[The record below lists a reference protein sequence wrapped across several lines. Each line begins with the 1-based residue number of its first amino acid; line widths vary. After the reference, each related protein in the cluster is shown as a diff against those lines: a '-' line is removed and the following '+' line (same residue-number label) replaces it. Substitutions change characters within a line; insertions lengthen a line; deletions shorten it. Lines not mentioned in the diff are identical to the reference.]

1 MGTPRSGKSGMT
13 SCRDAIKAFE
23 NNPARNKDKTSPEEC
38 THVKLYGM
46 YPPITK
52 IAPAA
57 LSTLKRCEQLA
68 LSSNNIDK
76 IGNLAG
82 MENLKILSLGRNLI
96 KKLDNMD
103 GLGNKLEQL
112 WVSYNQLSSL
122 AGVEKLKCLK
132 VLYVGNN
139 KIADIKEVQRLCELP
154 ELEELVLFGN
164 PIHATLVAKEGE
176 LAYADQVLKI
186 LPTLKKLDGVS
197 AIEWKQKM
205 NSGNEKQLREV
216 FLKIDAD
223 GGGTLDQDELK
234 AAVKDP
240 EIAAYMKME
249 PVEIEVILFK
259 ILKTGAEEVSFE
271 DFCYWFKNQ

>member
-1 MGTPRSGKSGMT
+1 MGRGEGGMT

-23 NNPARNKDKTSPEEC
+23 ANTERNKKGEKAEEC
-38 THVKLYGM
+38 PHVKLYGM

-52 IAPAA
+52 IDPAA

-122 AGVEKLKCLK
+122 GGIEKLKCLK

-139 KIADIKEVQRLCELP
+139 KISDVKEINRLCEIP
-154 ELEELVLFGN
+154 ELEELVLYGTPFHWN
-164 PIHATLVAKEGE
+164 IVAKEGE
-176 LAYADQVLKI
+176 LAYASQVMAI
-186 LPTLKKLDGVS
+186 LPNLKKLDG
-197 AIEWKQKM
+197 
-205 NSGNEKQLREV
+205 
-216 FLKIDAD
+216 
-223 GGGTLDQDELK
+223 
-234 AAVKDP
+234 
-240 EIAAYMKME
+240 
-249 PVEIEVILFK
+249 
-259 ILKTGAEEVSFE
+259 
-271 DFCYWFKNQ
+271 

>member
-1 MGTPRSGKSGMT
+1 MT

-23 NNPARNKDKTSPEEC
+23 SNMQRNEKGEKADEAKY
-38 THVKLYGM
+38 VKLYGM
-46 YPPITK
+46 YPPIAK
-52 IAPAA
+52 IDPAA
-57 LSTLKRCEQLA
+57 LSTLKACEQLG

-112 WVSYNQLSSL
+112 WISYNQLSSL
-122 AGVEKLKCLK
+122 SGVEKLKCLK
-132 VLYVGNN
+132 ILYCGSN
-139 KIADIKEVQRLCELP
+139 KLADMKEVGKLTELP

-164 PIHATLVAKEGE
+164 PLHTGIVAKEGE
-176 LAYADQVLKI
+176 LAYAQQVI
-186 LPTLKKLDGVS
+186 TTLPNLKKLDGISV
-197 AIEWKQKM
+197 IEWKQKM
-205 NSGNEKQLREV
+205 DSGNEKQLREV
-216 FLKIDAD
+216 FMKIDAD
-223 GGGTLDQDELK
+223 GGGTLDQDELR

-240 EIAAYMKME
+240 EIAAFMKME

-259 ILKTGAEEVSFE
+259 ILKSGAEEISFE
-271 DFCYWFKNQ
+271 DFCYWFKSN

>member
-1 MGTPRSGKSGMT
+1 
-13 SCRDAIKAFE
+13 
-23 NNPARNKDKTSPEEC
+23 
-38 THVKLYGM
+38 M

-52 IAPAA
+52 IDPAA

-112 WVSYNQLSSL
+112 WVSYNQISSL
-122 AGVEKLKCLK
+122 SGVEKLKCLK
-132 VLYVGNN
+132 VFYAGNN
-139 KIADIKEVQRLCELP
+139 KINDVKEVAKLAELP
-154 ELEELVLFGN
+154 DLEEVVLFGN
-164 PIHATLVAKEGE
+164 PFVQAIVAKEGE
-176 LAYADQVLKI
+176 LEYVSKVLEL
-186 LPTLKKLDGVS
+186 LPKLKKLDGVS
-197 AIEWKQKM
+197 VIEWKQKM
-205 NSGNEKQLREV
+205 DSGNEKQLREV
-216 FLKIDAD
+216 FARVDAD
-223 GGGTLDQDELK
+223 GGGTLDQDELR

-240 EIAAYMKME
+240 EIAKMMNLD

-259 ILKTGAEEVSFE
+259 ILKSGAEEVTFE
-271 DFCYWFKNQ
+271 DFCYWFKNDG

>member
-1 MGTPRSGKSGMT
+1 MGGGKMT

-23 NNPARNKDKTSPEEC
+23 SNMDRNEKGEKSDEVKY
-38 THVKLYGM
+38 VKLYGM

-52 IAPAA
+52 IDPAA
-57 LSTLKRCEQLA
+57 LSTLKACEQLG

-122 AGVEKLKCLK
+122 GGVEKLKCLK

-139 KIADIKEVQRLCELP
+139 KIADLKEINRLVEIP
-154 ELEELVLFGN
+154 DLEELVLYGN
-164 PIHATLVAKEGE
+164 PFHWNVVAKDGE
-176 LAYADQVLKI
+176 LAYASQVMEI
-186 LPTLKKLDGVS
+186 LPGLKKLDGIS
-197 AIEWKQKM
+197 CIEWKQRM
-205 NSGNEKQLREV
+205 DSGNEKQLREV
-216 FLKIDAD
+216 FMKIDAD
-223 GGGTLDQDELK
+223 GGGTLDQDELR

-271 DFCYWFKNQ
+271 DFCYWFKSS

>member
-1 MGTPRSGKSGMT
+1 MT
-13 SCRDAIKAFE
+13 SCRDAIKLFE
-23 NNPARNKDKTSPEEC
+23 GDMQRNKKAEKADEAKY
-38 THVKLYGM
+38 VKLYGM

-52 IAPAA
+52 IDPAA
-57 LSTLKRCEQLA
+57 LSTLKACEQLA

-132 VLYVGNN
+132 VLYAGNN
-139 KIADIKEVQRLCELP
+139 KIGDVKEVNRLMEVP
-154 ELEELVLFGN
+154 DLEELVLFGN
-164 PIHATLVAKEGE
+164 PFHMNSVQKEGE
-176 LAYADQVLKI
+176 LAYADQVMKI
-186 LPTLKKLDGVS
+186 LPNLKKLDGIS
-197 AIEWKQKM
+197 CIEWKQKM
-205 NSGNEKQLREV
+205 ESGNEKQLREV
-216 FLKIDAD
+216 FMKIDAD
-223 GGGTLDQDELK
+223 GGGTLDQDELR

-259 ILKTGAEEVSFE
+259 ILNTGAEEITFE
-271 DFCYWFKNQ
+271 DFVYWFSAKNN

>member
-1 MGTPRSGKSGMT
+1 MGDQVMT

-23 NNPARNKDKTSPEEC
+23 ANTERNKKGEKADEAKY
-38 THVKLYGM
+38 VKLYGM
-46 YPPITK
+46 FPPITK
-52 IAPAA
+52 IDPAA
-57 LSTLKRCEQLA
+57 LSTLKACEQLG

-76 IGNLAG
+76 IANLAG

-112 WVSYNQLSSL
+112 WISYNQIASL
-122 AGVEKLKCLK
+122 AGIEKLKCLK
-132 VLYVGNN
+132 SLYVGNN
-139 KIADIKEVQRLCELP
+139 KIADVKEVQRLSELP
-154 ELEELVLFGN
+154 ELEEIVLFGN
-164 PIHATLVAKEGE
+164 PFHTTMVAKEGE
-176 LAYADQVLKI
+176 LAYANAVLSM
-186 LPTLKKLDGVS
+186 LPNIKKLDGV
-197 AIEWKQKM
+197 ATIEWQQKM
-205 NSGNEKQLREV
+205 SSGNEKQLREV
-216 FLKIDAD
+216 FQKIDAD
-223 GGGTLDQDELK
+223 GGGTLDQDELR
-234 AAVKDP
+234 AAEKDP

>member
-1 MGTPRSGKSGMT
+1 MGEAARMT

-23 NNPARNKDKTSPEEC
+23 SNAIRNNNGLKAEEC
-38 THVKLYGM
+38 PHVKLYGM
-46 YPPITK
+46 YPAITK
-52 IAPAA
+52 IDPAA
-57 LSTLKRCEQLA
+57 LSTLKACEQLG

-112 WVSYNQLSSL
+112 WMSYNALSSL

-132 VLYVGNN
+132 ALYVGNN
-139 KIADIKEVQRLCELP
+139 KIGDMKEIQRLAEVP
-154 ELEELVLFGN
+154 DLEELVVYGN
-164 PIHATLVAKEGE
+164 PVHWNMVAKDGE
-176 LAYADQVLKI
+176 LAYAAAVMEI
-186 LPTLKKLDGVS
+186 LPNLKKLDGVS
-197 AIEWKQKM
+197 CIEWRDRM
-205 NSGNEKQLREV
+205 NTGNEKQLREV

-223 GGGTLDQDELK
+223 GGGTLDQDELR

>member
-1 MGTPRSGKSGMT
+1 MT
-13 SCRDAIKAFE
+13 SCRDAIKLFE
-23 NNPARNKDKTSPEEC
+23 GDIQRNKKAEKADEAKY
-38 THVKLYGM
+38 VKLYGM

-52 IAPAA
+52 IDPAA
-57 LSTLKRCEQLA
+57 LSTLKACEQLA

-132 VLYVGNN
+132 VLYAGNN
-139 KIADIKEVQRLCELP
+139 KIGDVKEVNRLAEVP

-164 PIHATLVAKEGE
+164 PFHMNAVQKEGE
-176 LAYADQVLKI
+176 LAYADQVMKI
-186 LPTLKKLDGVS
+186 LPNLKKLDGIS
-197 AIEWKQKM
+197 CIEWRQKM
-205 NSGNEKQLREV
+205 ECGNEKQLREV
-216 FLKIDAD
+216 FMKIDAD
-223 GGGTLDQDELK
+223 GGGTLDQDELR

-259 ILKTGAEEVSFE
+259 ILNTGAEEITFE
-271 DFCYWFKNQ
+271 DFVYWFSANNN

>member
-1 MGTPRSGKSGMT
+1 MGERQGRMT

-23 NNPARNKDKTSPEEC
+23 SNAIRNNNGLKAEEC
-38 THVKLYGM
+38 PHVKLYGM

-52 IAPAA
+52 IDPAA
-57 LSTLKRCEQLA
+57 LSTLKACEQLA

-112 WVSYNQLSSL
+112 WISYNSISSL
-122 AGVEKLKCLK
+122 GGIEKLKCLK
-132 VLYVGNN
+132 ILFVGNN
-139 KIADIKEVQRLCELP
+139 KISDEKEIQRLCELP
-154 ELEELVLFGN
+154 ELEELVLYGN
-164 PIHATLVAKEGE
+164 PFHTNLVAKDGE
-176 LAYADQVLKI
+176 MAYAEKVLQI
-186 LPTLKKLDGVS
+186 LPSLTKLDGIS
-197 AIEWKQKM
+197 KIEWEDKM

-216 FLKIDAD
+216 FMKVDAD
-223 GGGTLDQDELK
+223 GGGTLDQDELR

-240 EIAAYMKME
+240 EIAAMMKME
-249 PVEIEVILFK
+249 PVEIEVILFR

>member
-1 MGTPRSGKSGMT
+1 MGALRAREMT
-13 SCRDAIKAFE
+13 SCRDAIKFFE
-23 NNPARNKDKTSPEEC
+23 SDTQRNPKGEKFDEAKY
-38 THVKLYGM
+38 VKLYGM

-52 IAPAA
+52 IDPAA
-57 LSTLKRCEQLA
+57 LSTLKACEQLG

-112 WVSYNQLSSL
+112 WISYNQLSSL
-122 AGVEKLKCLK
+122 SGVEKLKCLK
-132 VLYVGNN
+132 TLYVGNN
-139 KIADIKEVQRLCELP
+139 KIADVKEVQRLCELP

-164 PIHATLVAKEGE
+164 PYHLNLVQKEGE
-176 LAYADQVLKI
+176 LVYAQQVLEL
-186 LPTLKKLDGVS
+186 LPNLKKLDGVS
-197 AIEWKQKM
+197 SIEWDKKM

-216 FLKIDAD
+216 FMKIDAD
-223 GGGTLDQDELK
+223 GGGTLDQDELR

-240 EIAAYMKME
+240 EIAEQMKME

>member
-1 MGTPRSGKSGMT
+1 MGAQGRGSMT
-13 SCRDAIKAFE
+13 SCRDAIKFFE
-23 NNPARNKDKTSPEEC
+23 ASTERNKKGEKADEAKY
-38 THVKLYGM
+38 VKLYGM
-46 YPPITK
+46 YPPISK
-52 IAPAA
+52 IDPAA
-57 LSTLKRCEQLA
+57 LSTLKACEQLG
-68 LSSNNIDK
+68 LSSNSIDK

-112 WVSYNQLSSL
+112 WMSYNALSSL

-139 KIADIKEVQRLCELP
+139 KIGDMKEIQRLTEVP
-154 ELEELVLFGN
+154 DLEELVVYGN
-164 PIHATLVAKEGE
+164 PLHWNMVAKDGE
-176 LAYADQVLKI
+176 LAYAAAIMEI
-186 LPTLKKLDGVS
+186 LPNLKKLDGVS
-197 AIEWKQKM
+197 CIEWNDRM
-205 NSGNEKQLREV
+205 NTGNEKQLREV

-223 GGGTLDQDELK
+223 GGGTLDQDELR

-271 DFCYWFKNQ
+271 DFCYWFSKKAD